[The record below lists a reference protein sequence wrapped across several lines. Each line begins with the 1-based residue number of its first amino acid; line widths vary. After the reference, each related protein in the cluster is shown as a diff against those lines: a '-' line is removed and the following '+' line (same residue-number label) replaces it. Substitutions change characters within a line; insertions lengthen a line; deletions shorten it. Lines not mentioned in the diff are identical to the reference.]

1 MARVLVVDDH
11 KIIRDLVRLNLE
23 MAGHEVL
30 EAADGEQALEIVDA
44 DRPDI
49 LVCDLMM
56 PGIGGLSVLRLLRAN
71 PETKK
76 IPFVV
81 LTAKTLPEDIRQAT
95 EMGADRYITKPFEP
109 DEVINAVDE
118 LLNRS

>member
-30 EAADGEQALEIVDA
+30 EAADGEQALEIVEA

-56 PGIGGLSVLRLLRAN
+56 PGIGGLTVLRLLRAN

-81 LTAKTLPEDIRQAT
+81 LTAKTLPEDIKKAT
-95 EMGADRYITKPFEP
+95 DLGADRYITKPFEP

-118 LLNRS
+118 LLKR